1 MAHLNLVCLLLA
13 WGLVDAA
20 AKVDQPKI
28 DQLADLTEDSHYNN
42 FDLSAVIRLNITGYK
57 EYALKQP
64 KPYHI
69 FIMFTANS
77 GVCKVCPHLERSF
90 DRASLSYYAIGAHHT
105 ADVDVDDDPVFFG
118 MIDAYSNTE
127 LQRLHELKAV
137 PLLVHFS
144 HKSQLTKKKK
154 SGTLAIKAADQFRI
168 SKYDHTPE
176 DLLEWMNQK
185 TGREVRVFKTPHE
198 RLSSALKMLFG
209 AVLLVIVGIFGIY
222 SARTWPIT
230 CAIVAL
236 CIEFVS
242 MSGIFFNILQG
253 MMMQGKDA
261 QGNPEW
267 IMQGMRGQYLG
278 EGLAASFMMIT
289 SGVCMLIAV
298 RLPSVKYF
306 QGSKKASSIQLVSVA
321 VSVLCMWA
329 VFEMYAVKTGWAM
342 SSTFYP
348 PDTYKRG
355 WVRADQGNTF

>member
-1 MAHLNLVCLLLA
+1 
-13 WGLVDAA
+13 
-20 AKVDQPKI
+20 
-28 DQLADLTEDSHYNN
+28 
-42 FDLSAVIRLNITGYK
+42 
-57 EYALKQP
+57 
-64 KPYHI
+64 
-69 FIMFTANS
+69 
-77 GVCKVCPHLERSF
+77 CKVCPHLERSF
-90 DRASLSYYAIGAHHT
+90 DRASLSYYAVGAHHT
-105 ADVDVDDDPVFFG
+105 ADGVDDPVFFG

-230 CAIVAL
+230 CAVVAL

-348 PDTYKRG
+348 PD
-355 WVRADQGNTF
+355 